1 MTANAQR
8 RKSSMLARAVMLLLP
23 LVALAPAARAAGQ
36 LEYYS
41 DYFSFVGEDAQGK
54 VAFALDNNRGRDGE
68 RFQAEH
74 FVVLHD
80 EREGWLPVHGS
91 GAYPNPAH
99 LLRDIPDSS
108 DFAFSGAPENGMR
121 IKSGS
126 NGLVLDLEPI
136 PRIVERRKGKARYWL
151 GSAAAKLSWKGR
163 TIPGRVIY
171 EYLYRPGWN
180 RLARKYFGT
189 WHDFHAL
196 YLRIE
201 GGGDLYIHREDP
213 AGEQPLHGTLTAF
226 LVLGGHAVEL
236 RETSISATRRTQAF
250 GLYRWPVAW
259 QVSFRADGVPYE
271 AELGLVERKTVSNWL
286 IGGFSMGIATGELR
300 HGAQARALYGLAEL
314 IL

>member
-1 MTANAQR
+1 MR
-8 RKSSMLARAVMLLLP
+8 ARAVMLLLS
-23 LVALAPAARAAGQ
+23 LVALAPAARAAAQ

-41 DYFSFVGEDAQGK
+41 DYFSFVGEDVHGK
-54 VAFALDNNRGRDGE
+54 VAFALDNNRGRDGK

-80 EREGWLPVHGS
+80 EREGWLQVHGS

-108 DFAFSGAPENGMR
+108 DFAFSGAPENGMH

-126 NGLVLDLEPI
+126 NGLALDIEPI
-136 PRIVERRKGKARYWL
+136 RRVVERRKGEARYWL
-151 GSAAAKLSWKGR
+151 GSAAAKLNWKGR

-180 RLARKYFGT
+180 RLARKYLGT

-213 AGEQPLHGTLTAF
+213 SGEEPLHGTLTAF
-226 LVLGGHAVEL
+226 LVLGGRAVEL
-236 RETSISATRRTQAF
+236 RQIAIGTTRRTQGF
-250 GLYRWPVAW
+250 GFYRWPAAW
-259 QVSFRADGVPYE
+259 HASFAVDGLPYE
-271 AELGLVERKTVSNWL
+271 LDVELLDRKTVANWL
-286 IGGFSMGIATGELR
+286 IGGFSMGIAAGELR
-300 HGAQARALYGLAEL
+300 DGAEARSLYGLAEL